1 MLVVMNELGGAG
13 HLASH
18 EVQVY
23 KLWTVQRVWACVF
36 LSFSVADD
44 LKDEA
49 DPNMDLALTR

>member
-1 MLVVMNELGGAG
+1 MNELGGAG